1 MARNLPVVS
10 VPVDTSA
17 LTFLAA
23 GTPAPKIK
31 NRKTGELKTDAS
43 GRTLYDVP
51 ALMRSAQARQGE
63 PVTLVVPDEPQGV
76 DMGVPLAVS
85 GLVAYVWG
93 FEDDEHRLR
102 YGVSWRAASV
112 VPATAAAVTR

>member
-1 MARNLPVVS
+1 MARSFPVVS

-63 PVTLVVPDEPQGV
+63 PVTLVVPDEPQGI
-76 DMGVPLAVS
+76 DMGVPLTVA

-102 YGVSWRAASV
+102 YGVSWRAATVTS
-112 VPATAAAVTR
+112 ARQAVAQ